1 MLIDGI
7 HVPLSSPFYR
17 DGRSYL
23 RKLEHN
29 VARYSLTP
37 VAGLV
42 ALASEGT
49 ALTDEEARES
59 LLAVGEFAAKEKVLV
74 ATIERESVH
83 AALLLAEAAASANFD
98 ALLLRAPRFADM
110 ASTLLHFRTIADN
123 ASLPILLHNQSGRVQ
138 ALLPTR
144 TFLVFTTTS

>member
-7 HVPLSSPFYR
+7 HVPLTSPFYR

-42 ALASEGT
+42 ALSSEG
-49 ALTDEEARES
+49 AGLSD
-59 LLAVGEFAAKEKVLV
+59 
-74 ATIERESVH
+74 
-83 AALLLAEAAASANFD
+83 
-98 ALLLRAPRFADM
+98 
-110 ASTLLHFRTIADN
+110 
-123 ASLPILLHNQSGRVQ
+123 
-138 ALLPTR
+138 
-144 TFLVFTTTS
+144 